1 MIRKIPTD
9 SVLVLFQC
17 ETDDCPDKEVP
28 VDVSISELLQVGT
41 PICVCCEEEM
51 EPLGTGPL
59 RPTSTRRRRRRCRQ

>member
-1 MIRKIPTD
+1 MIRKVSID

-28 VDVSISELLQVGT
+28 VDISISELLQVGT

-51 EPLGTGPL
+51 EPLGTAEVEVTVNDEL
-59 RPTSTRRRRRRCRQ
+59 IRPD

>member
-17 ETDDCPDKEVP
+17 ETDDCPDKDIL

-51 EPLGTGPL
+51 EPLGTAEVEVTVNDEL
-59 RPTSTRRRRRRCRQ
+59 IRPD

>member
-17 ETDDCPDKEVP
+17 ETDDCPDKDIL

-51 EPLGTGPL
+51 EPLGTAEVEVAVNDEL
-59 RPTSTRRRRRRCRQ
+59 IRPD